1 VWSKSSA
8 QKLNTYMETWPLQE
22 SFLEVEVEV
31 KVEETCFGKK
41 KKKGLKD
48 PLPFRQPVNT
58 SP

>member
-1 VWSKSSA
+1 
-8 QKLNTYMETWPLQE
+8 METWPLQE